1 MKQITE
7 YSAGAV
13 VFRLDENDE
22 PLYLLLKYP
31 DYWGFPKGHVE
42 PGEINVVTARREI
55 LEETGI
61 RDIEFIPGFER
72 TVTYQFRRGR
82 DTLVQKE
89 VTYFLVRTHTDRVIL
104 SPEHEDYVWADA
116 REALRLLSYE
126 SLKELLWEAHNFIL
140 DHL

>member
-1 MKQITE
+1 MRRITE
-7 YSAGAV
+7 YSAGAIL
-13 VFRLDENDE
+13 FRFNEEDE

-42 PGEINVVTARREI
+42 PGETNAVAARREI

-72 TVTYQFRRGR
+72 TITYTFRRGR

-89 VTYFLVRTHTDRVIL
+89 VTYFLVQTHADRVTL
-104 SPEHEDYVWADA
+104 SPEHEDYAWADV
-116 REALRLLSYE
+116 REAMRLLTYE
-126 SLKELLWEAHNFIL
+126 SLKELLWEAHNYIL

>member
-1 MKQITE
+1 
-7 YSAGAV
+7 
-13 VFRLDENDE
+13 
-22 PLYLLLKYP
+22 KYP

-42 PGEINVVTARREI
+42 PGETNAVAARREI

-72 TVTYQFRRGR
+72 TITYEFRRGR
-82 DTLVQKE
+82 ETRIQKE
-89 VTYFLVRTHTDRVIL
+89 VTYFLVQTRTDRVTL
-104 SPEHEDYVWADA
+104 SPEHESYTWADVK
-116 REALRLLSYE
+116 EAMRLLSYE

>member
-1 MKQITE
+1 MRQITE
-7 YSAGAV
+7 YSAGAIL
-13 VFRLDENDE
+13 FRFNEEDE

-42 PGEINVVTARREI
+42 PGETNAVAARREI

-61 RDIEFIPGFER
+61 RDIEFIPGFEQ
-72 TVTYQFRRGR
+72 TITYTFRRGR

-89 VTYFLVRTHTDRVIL
+89 VTYFLVRTHTDRVTL
-104 SPEHEDYVWADA
+104 SPEHEAYVWADV
-116 REALRLLSYE
+116 REAMRLLTYE
-126 SLKELLWEAHNFIL
+126 SLKELLWEAHNYIL